1 MTAPNRI
8 VVGVDGSE
16 DSGRALAWAV
26 ALVEGSGAEVIAV
39 HALGL
44 LAHND
49 GDSDVPSSGYRDH
62 VVARLEQVW
71 CRPLTDASVTH
82 RCLVIDGDPVLAV
95 LRTAHE
101 EIADLIVVGR
111 RGSGG
116 HQGLM
121 LGSTSQQL
129 VHEADL
135 PVTVVPGEVRG
146 GS

>member
-1 MTAPNRI
+1 MTAPHRI

-16 DSGRALAWAV
+16 DSQRALAWAV
-26 ALVEGSGAEVIAV
+26 GLVEGPGAEIIAV

-49 GDSDVPSSGYRDH
+49 GESDVPSSGYRDD
-62 VVARLEQVW
+62 VVARLEQEW
-71 CRPLTDASVTH
+71 CRPLIEASVTH

-101 EIADLIVVGR
+101 ELADLIVVGR

-116 HQGLM
+116 HRGLV

-135 PVTVVPGEVRG
+135 PVTVVPGEVSG